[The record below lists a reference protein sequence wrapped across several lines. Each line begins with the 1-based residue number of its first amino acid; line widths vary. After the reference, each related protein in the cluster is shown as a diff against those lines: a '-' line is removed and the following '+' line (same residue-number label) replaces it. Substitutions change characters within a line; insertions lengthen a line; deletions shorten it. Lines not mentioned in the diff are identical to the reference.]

1 MISIITAAYN
11 CEKYLGQAIDS
22 VIAQTFQDWEM
33 LIVDDVSTDRTTEI
47 AQKYAK
53 NDPRIRL
60 ICSHQK
66 LYSAGARN
74 LGTQHAAGSYI
85 AFLDADD
92 CWLPQKLEIQYE
104 FMQKNNHALSVTS
117 YQTFNHE
124 GQIHP
129 HILKVKPI
137 IKYHD
142 FFYSNPIGC
151 LTVMYD
157 RNKVGDLFFPTDL
170 FLQEDYVLWAK
181 TLQQTK
187 YHFYGIDIPLAFY
200 RLHPHNKSWNKWRVA
215 QYHWKTVYQRCFNWN
230 FLQKL
235 YYFTFYI
242 TINLRK
248 YYFLRPL
255 K

>member
-11 CEKYLGQAIDS
+11 CEKYLGQAIES
-22 VIAQTFQDWEM
+22 VITQTFQDWEM

-47 AQKYAK
+47 AQKYAQS
-53 NDPRIRL
+53 DPRIRL
-60 ICSHQK
+60 ICSRQK

-74 LGTQHAAGSYI
+74 LGTQYASGSYI

-104 FMQKNNHALSVTS
+104 FMQKNNHALSCTS

-124 GQIHP
+124 GKVHP
-129 HILKVKPI
+129 YILKVKPI
-137 IKYHD
+137 VKYRD

-157 RNKVGDLFFPTDL
+157 RNKVGNLFFPTDL
-170 FLQEDYVLWAK
+170 FFQEDYVLWTK

-200 RLHPHNKSWNKWRVA
+200 RLHPYNKSWNKWKVA
-215 QYHWKTVYQRCFNWN
+215 HYHWTTVYRRCFNWN
-230 FLQKL
+230 FFQKL
-235 YYFTFYI
+235 YYFIFYI

-248 YYFLRPL
+248 YYYLRPL